1 MWDGVSQGASEPVWT
16 WCFIAQ
22 SALGQL
28 LFQVSEPNGYDPRRA
43 AVFDHAGS
51 ESCPGANH
59 RFLPSV
65 SQRISIARR
74 SHRMWFLSHGA
85 CVPRIDPSHAMRA
98 ENRPILQFRAII
110 IASRYIYCS
119 SGRSSLR
126 AATAIRHRAA
136 APAEARP
143 MGGASAGRPV
153 HRRSRAHAELPR
165 RRGPNDREPHM
176 AVLGVSGA
184 IGRGGGSER
193 EVTRGICWR
202 WASSPVTP
210 KPIRRTPLRPPPSS
224 HERTT

>member
-110 IASRYIYCS
+110 IASRYSYCICRTTARLTGTLAA
-119 SGRSSLR
+119 SGG
-126 AATAIRHRAA
+126 H
-136 APAEARP
+136 APR
-143 MGGASAGRPV
+143 
-153 HRRSRAHAELPR
+153 
-165 RRGPNDREPHM
+165 
-176 AVLGVSGA
+176 VSGETFFRNPERSFHPSRPE
-184 IGRGGGSER
+184 IGR
-193 EVTRGICWR
+193 
-202 WASSPVTP
+202 
-210 KPIRRTPLRPPPSS
+210 
-224 HERTT
+224 